1 MNSNN
6 NQFRC
11 KTHNSTLKLLACIF
25 ILLIVL
31 LTITWA
37 MCIGDWGNVLPLMI
51 FALIFV
57 TALFF
62 VIMYYLIPMV
72 RFFTNGY
79 LVMDG
84 NTVRIEN
91 KKGTY
96 VLAERNLQDIKKI
109 VILHT
114 PNNYSTTKTIV
125 LVDDIGKFGK
135 GLSTHSGEYIKLKY
149 SKKKLEYIQQFL
161 PHCETETKYG
171 KKHQPWTE

>member
-91 KKGTY
+91 KKALTY
-96 VLAERNLQDIKKI
+96 LPKE
-109 VILHT
+109 T
-114 PNNYSTTKTIV
+114 CKT
-125 LVDDIGKFGK
+125 
-135 GLSTHSGEYIKLKY
+135 
-149 SKKKLEYIQQFL
+149 SKRS
-161 PHCETETKYG
+161 
-171 KKHQPWTE
+171 